1 MAEKM
6 RQIRLKSK
14 EERRFK
20 QGHPWVYSNELQE
33 VPKGMEPGELV
44 SLHDAGGNF
53 CAFGF
58 GNPASLISFRELSR
72 NPEEPGISS
81 SGVESRF
88 FLDRFRTAW
97 NFRKSWF
104 HNRQSMR
111 LIYGEADGLSGLIID
126 RFCEP
131 ERTVYVVQPHSAG
144 MDRCLSAIVEA
155 IRSLSVTHGD
165 PEQGWIIL
173 RRDASSREREG
184 LTRDPVRVLRL
195 RDGVEETDPA
205 SLGALKSFRFAVPGV
220 MGSTL
225 ELSADLVSG
234 QKTGFFFDQLQN
246 IRLLETLLLRK
257 WRLEA
262 IGVRKETKI
271 LDLCSYVGQWGTHLL
286 QVLAERRA
294 LPAVITCVDASEPA
308 LRFAEKNLKEAAR
321 QLGIS
326 DSIRVECIKADVLDP
341 IHGLEEG
348 GYDVVIADPPAFI
361 KNRKSIPQG
370 KQAYASLFQTAI
382 SRVRPGGLVACCS
395 CSQLLSN
402 EDFFEVL
409 GKATRRSKRPVR
421 WIAQGAPSI
430 DHFSRLEFQEGHY
443 LKCQIAQVGETF
455 TG

>member
-33 VPKGMEPGELV
+33 VPRGMEPGELL
-44 SLHDAGGNF
+44 SLHDAAGNF
-53 CAFGF
+53 CAYGF
-58 GNPASLISFRELSR
+58 GHPGSLISFRELSR
-72 NPEEPGISS
+72 DAQEPGITQGGVSS
-81 SGVESRF
+81 VF
-88 FLDRFRTAW
+88 FLGKFKVAW
-97 NFRKSWF
+97 SFRKSWF
-104 HNRQSMR
+104 QVRQSMR
-111 LIYGEADGLSGLIID
+111 LVYGEADGLSGLIID
-126 RFCEP
+126 RFCNP
-131 ERTVYVVQPHSAG
+131 EQTVYVVQPHSAG
-144 MDRCLSAIVEA
+144 MDRHLPAIVEA
-155 IRSLSVTHGD
+155 IVQLAIDAGE
-165 PEQGWIIL
+165 PAQGWIVL

-184 LTRDPVRVLRL
+184 LTREPVRVLQL
-195 RDGVEETDPA
+195 RDGSDATDPVA
-205 SLGALKSFRFAVPGV
+205 LETLKSFRFSVPGV

-225 ELSADLVSG
+225 DLSSDLVSG

-257 WRLEA
+257 WRLEEA
-262 IGVRKETKI
+262 GGRKETRI

-286 QVLAERRA
+286 QVLAERKA
-294 LPAVITCVDASEPA
+294 LPALITCVDASEPA
-308 LRFAEKNLKEAAR
+308 LRFAEKNLKDAAR
-321 QLGIS
+321 KMGIS
-326 DSIRVECIKADVLDP
+326 DLVRVECIKADVLDP
-341 IHGLEEG
+341 LQGLHEG

-370 KQAYASLFQTAI
+370 KQAYVSLFQTALT
-382 SRVRPGGLVACCS
+382 RARPGGLVACCS

-409 GKATRRSKRPVR
+409 GKATRRSKRSVR

-443 LKCQIAQVGETF
+443 LKCQIAQVGEASVS
-455 TG
+455 